1 MKKALKFNTE
11 YEAKKFDWDSNT
23 LTGSVSRYR
32 FSRIKLTETVTLTK
46 AQYAAAHE
54 ILATI
59 TDEEDN
65 VIANPTYTALD
76 SSYTLNKTALLVGD
90 KFTTYNDDGTE
101 ASDHPDIADVEGLEL
116 AWVSE

>member
-1 MKKALKFNTE
+1 MKKALIFNTE
-11 YEAKKFDWDSNT
+11 HEAKQFDWNSND
-23 LTGSVSRYR
+23 LTGSVSRFR

-59 TDEEDN
+59 TDEEGN
-65 VIANPTYTALD
+65 VTANPTYTALD

-90 KFTTYNDDGTE
+90 EFVEYDNEGE
-101 ASDHPDIADVEGLEL
+101 AISDHPDVVDVEGLEL
-116 AWVSE
+116 VGGE